1 MRYMLDLYAGLG
13 GASEAMI
20 QDVGW
25 SVRRIDNNPLLMMVE
40 NMVNVDVRKLSDLF
54 WKDEEREET
63 LELLW
68 ASPPC
73 REFSL
78 AYSAPGPIANRAGIE
93 FEPDV
98 ELVEVA
104 LELIQK
110 FKPKYW
116 VIENVVGSIKHF
128 AKLGLK
134 PRQIIGPFVLYGN
147 FPLIHIQPGYK
158 HKKSQNDTW
167 STDPLRANR
176 KALVPIEISRGIKEA
191 IENQKSIFNY

>member
-1 MRYMLDLYAGLG
+1 MRYMLDLFAGLG
-13 GASEAMI
+13 GASESMI
-20 QDVGW
+20 NDPGW

-40 NMVNVDVRKLSDLF
+40 NMVHLDVTKLSDLF

-73 REFSL
+73 TEFSQ
-78 AYSAPGPIANRAGIE
+78 AYAAPGSIANRAGIE
-93 FEPDV
+93 FIPDM
-98 ELVEVA
+98 ELVETA
-104 LELIQK
+104 LDLIQK

-116 VIENVVGSIKHF
+116 VIENVIGSIKHF

-134 PRQIIGPFVLYGN
+134 PRQIIGSFVLYGN
-147 FPLIHIQPGYK
+147 FPLIHIEPGWS
-158 HKKSQNDTW
+158 HKKYENDTW

-176 KALVPIEISRGIKEA
+176 RALVPIEISRGLKEA
-191 IENQKSIFNY
+191 IQDQKSIFNY

>member
-1 MRYMLDLYAGLG
+1 MKYMLDLFAGLG

-20 QDVGW
+20 HDRGW
-25 SVRRIDNNPLLMMVE
+25 DVRRVDNNPLLMMVE
-40 NMVNVDVRKLSDLF
+40 NMVNVDVSKLLT
-54 WKDEEREET
+54 WEWDEEGDEV
-63 LELLW
+63 LDLLW

-73 REFSL
+73 REFSQ
-78 AYSAPGPIANRAGIE
+78 AYGAPGPIANRAGIE
-93 FEPDV
+93 FTPDL
-98 ELVEVA
+98 ELVEIA
-104 LELIQK
+104 LELIELY
-110 FKPKYW
+110 KPKFW
-116 VIENVVGSIKHF
+116 VIENVIGSIKHF

-176 KALVPIEISRGIKEA
+176 KALVPIEISRGLKEA
-191 IENQKSIFNY
+191 IQDQKSIFNY